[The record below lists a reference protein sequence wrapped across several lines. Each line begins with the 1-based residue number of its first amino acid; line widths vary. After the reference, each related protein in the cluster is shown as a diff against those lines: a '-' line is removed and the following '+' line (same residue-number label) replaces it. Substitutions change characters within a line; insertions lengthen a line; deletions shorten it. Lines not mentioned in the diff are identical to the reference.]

1 MQNVFQHVSNFKKKT
16 KTFVPIN
23 YTWFKGNGSYMFLQ
37 VYVYINFQIKSTLDL
52 PPTQDAS
59 GSLAG

>member
-1 MQNVFQHVSNFKKKT
+1 
-16 KTFVPIN
+16 
-23 YTWFKGNGSYMFLQ
+23 MFLQ